1 MPRQGRGGT
10 VQRVQDVVR
19 DAIVRLELPPG
30 TAIDKAAL
38 CARLGV
44 SRFPVSE
51 ALGRLAAEGFV
62 EVLPQRGTRVARI
75 DLADCRQ
82 AMFIRRALEAEA
94 MRAIAPRADA
104 GLLAALDRNLREQEA
119 ALGNDHGG
127 RFHELDLELHE
138 LLLDFLGFERVKH
151 AVEAARAQPRPGA
164 AVHVHAGSARFRPS
178 REHRGDRRGA
188 QAPRCRTPPCAR
200 WKSHLD
206 AVMTELVDF
215 AGRNPDAVAEPRAR
229 PRRPDS
235 ARRFASHARSQTGTK
250 LRPIVVNG
258 R

>member
-1 MPRQGRGGT
+1 

-94 MRAIAPRADA
+94 MRTIVPRADA
-104 GLLAALDRNLREQEA
+104 ALLAALDRNLREQGA
-119 ALGNDHGG
+119 ALGSDHGG

-138 LLLDFLGFERVKH
+138 LLLGFLGYERVKN
-151 AVEAARAQPRPGA
+151 AVEAARASLDRARLFMCTPTRQLSTFAEHQAIFAALKRRDPLA
-164 AVHVHAGSARFRPS
+164 AV
-178 REHRGDRRGA
+178 
-188 QAPRCRTPPCAR
+188 QAME
-200 WKSHLD
+200 SHLD
-206 AVMTELVDF
+206 AVMNELVDF
-215 AGRNPDAVAEPRAR
+215 AGRNPDAVAQPAGENA
-229 PRRPDS
+229 
-235 ARRFASHARSQTGTK
+235 AA
-250 LRPIVVNG
+250 
-258 R
+258 